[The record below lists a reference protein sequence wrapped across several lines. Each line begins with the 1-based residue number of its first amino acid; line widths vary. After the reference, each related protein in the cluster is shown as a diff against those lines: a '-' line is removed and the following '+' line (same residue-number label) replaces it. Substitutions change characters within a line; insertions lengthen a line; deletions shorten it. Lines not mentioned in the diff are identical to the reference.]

1 MSKVIALIGDTGTG
15 KSRSMLNLDST
26 ETYVI
31 NVLNKPLPFRGSAK
45 VYNKENKTMSNTESW
60 SVVLA
65 TMKSINDN
73 AKHIKNLII
82 DDAGFI
88 MTAELFSRAKES
100 GYGKFTEIG
109 THIQQIISYAK
120 EMRDDLNVVFI
131 FHDEDDISDKI
142 KVGKKI
148 KTIGMMLEDK
158 YNPIATVSVAL
169 FTDVS
174 FTKEGEAKYGFITN
188 RIQRGS
194 IVIPAK
200 SPEGMFEEA
209 VIPNDLA
216 TVFTKMNEYY
226 NG

>member
-1 MSKVIALIGDTGTG
+1 MSKVVAIIGDTGTG
-15 KSRSMLNLDST
+15 KSRSLLNLKPE
-26 ETYVI
+26 ETFVI
-31 NVLNKPLPFRGSAK
+31 NVLNKPLPFKGSAK
-45 VYNKENKTMSNTESW
+45 LYNKEAKTMINSENY
-60 SVVLA
+60 SVILN
-65 TMKSINDN
+65 TMKSVNDN

-88 MTAELFSRAKES
+88 MTSELFARAKES

-109 THIQQIISYAK
+109 THMQQIISQAK
-120 EMRDDLNVVFI
+120 EMREDLNVVFM
-131 FHDEDDISDKI
+131 FHEEDDISDKV

-148 KTIGMMLEDK
+148 RTIGQMLEDK

-174 FTKEGEAKYGFITN
+174 FSKEGEAKYGFITN
-188 RIQRGS
+188 RTQRGS

-200 SPEGMFEEA
+200 SPEGMFPEA
-209 VIPNDLA
+209 IIPNDLNV
-216 TVFTKMNEYY
+216 VFTKMNEYY